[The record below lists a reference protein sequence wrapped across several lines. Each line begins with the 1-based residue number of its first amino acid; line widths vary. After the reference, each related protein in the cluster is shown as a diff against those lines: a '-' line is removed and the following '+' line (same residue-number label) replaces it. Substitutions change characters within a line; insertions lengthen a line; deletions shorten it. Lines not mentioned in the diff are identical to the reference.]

1 MGGSLTYPYGSTS
14 AVRGHVLAALGVLKV
29 ASADQMRRLTCPGHK
44 DSKGVRNACLDLAKH
59 GLTLSEGSARDGQ
72 KLWGLT
78 LLGLTA
84 AAEVLGRPAAD
95 MGGNARGA
103 ARSGAP
109 HAMAVNETVIAL
121 TGTQPVPTRPV
132 ARSTPTTA
140 PGTPIATAA
149 PAVPAGFGSVGSW
162 ATEVV
167 HNLPG
172 TSRTRPSVRADAVLR
187 APAAGLPVLLVEVDR
202 CTEADEVL
210 AGKFARYHQYFRVK
224 VKDPAIPVAHAVHAS
239 LSVPL
244 WQSLY
249 APTGRDGYPPIAVV
263 FEPGTRLGE
272 QALKN
277 RMNRVLD
284 LTREHWSGKYQKLG
298 GFGGEPDGFVD
309 FTDAIPVLFTT
320 LDRIQESGPLAP
332 VWWRCGHR
340 RWETLTDALD
350 NPGTAE
356 PGAGARTNATQPGN
370 GRRDQLPPGTG
381 ISGPSLRSPNPP
393 SRRPRPAGPAAAR
406 SRTLAAKTLPPR
418 HRTDAPARPAASP
431 KLRSRPPDYSKP
443 SSAART
449 NNPATSPQH
458 GCDGRQDKRQAG
470 PCTVGVRPRV
480 AHRRLMPRATIRWAP
495 CLTQGAPD
503 RAQLLRPPPTAA
515 HGIPAHQPRCSQSQL
530 SPRAAS

>member
-29 ASADQMRRLTCPGHK
+29 ASADQIRRLTCPGHK

-78 LLGLTA
+78 PLGITA
-84 AAEVLGRPAAD
+84 AAEALGRPAGD

-121 TGTQPVPTRPV
+121 TGTQPAPTRPI
-132 ARSTPTTA
+132 ARTTPTPA
-140 PGTPIATAA
+140 PGAPTEPATPTIAAE
-149 PAVPAGFGSVGSW
+149 PAVPLGFGSVSSW

-172 TSRTRPSVRADAVLR
+172 TSRTWPSVRADAVLR
-187 APAAGLPVLLVEVDR
+187 APEAGLPVLLVEVDR

-210 AGKFARYHQYFRVK
+210 AGKFVRYHQYFRVK
-224 VKDPAIPVAHAVHAS
+224 VKDPTIPVAHAVHAS

-249 APTGRDGYPPIAVV
+249 PPTSRDGYPPIVVV

-284 LTREHWSGKYQKLG
+284 LTRAHWAGTYQKLS
-298 GFGGEPDGFVD
+298 GFGGEPDGYVD

-320 LDRIQESGPLAP
+320 LDRIQNSGPLAP

-350 NPGTAE
+350 NP
-356 PGAGARTNATQPGN
+356 QD
-370 GRRDQLPPGTG
+370 RRAW
-381 ISGPSLRSPNPP
+381 
-393 SRRPRPAGPAAAR
+393 RRREDER
-406 SRTLAAKTLPPR
+406 
-418 HRTDAPARPAASP
+418 
-431 KLRSRPPDYSKP
+431 
-443 SSAART
+443 SAAREEQEARQREEGT
-449 NNPATSPQH
+449 APAGDWSQRHIPAQPEPALPPAPPCETCGVLLKGLGGEDPSAPRPDGRTCEACRIIEAAQPPA
-458 GCDGRQDKRQAG
+458 GLFKALFGRQDK
-470 PCTVGVRPRV
+470 
-480 AHRRLMPRATIRWAP
+480 
-495 CLTQGAPD
+495 
-503 RAQLLRPPPTAA
+503 
-515 HGIPAHQPRCSQSQL
+515 QPRDEPPARL
-530 SPRAAS
+530 

>member
-350 NPGTAE
+350 NPRDRRAWRRRE
-356 PGAGARTNATQPGN
+356 DERNAARE
-370 GRRDQLPPGTG
+370 RKE
-381 ISGPSLRSPNPP
+381 
-393 SRRPRPAGPAAAR
+393 GPAAAGDWHQR
-406 SRTLAAKTLPPR
+406 PIPAQPEPAFPPPPPCG
-418 HRTDAPARPAASP
+418 TCGGPLKNLGGEDPSAP
-431 KLRSRPPDYSKP
+431 PPDGRTCEACRITE
-443 SSAART
+443 AAQPPT
-449 NNPATSPQH
+449 GLLKALF
-458 GCDGRQDKRQAG
+458 GRQDK
-470 PCTVGVRPRV
+470 
-480 AHRRLMPRATIRWAP
+480 
-495 CLTQGAPD
+495 
-503 RAQLLRPPPTAA
+503 
-515 HGIPAHQPRCSQSQL
+515 QPRNEPPAWL
-530 SPRAAS
+530 

>member
-78 LLGLTA
+78 PLGLTA

-121 TGTQPVPTRPV
+121 TGTQPVPTRPI
-132 ARSTPTTA
+132 ARATPTPA
-140 PGTPIATAA
+140 PATPTEPAA
-149 PAVPAGFGSVGSW
+149 PAVPAVLPGFGSVGSW

-187 APAAGLPVLLVEVDR
+187 APEAGLPVLLVEVDR
-202 CTEADEVL
+202 GTEADEVL
-210 AGKFARYHQYFRVK
+210 AAKFARYHQYFRVK
-224 VKDPAIPVAHAVHAS
+224 VKDPAIPAAHAVHAS

-249 APTGRDGYPPIAVV
+249 LPTGRDGYPPIAVV

-284 LTREHWSGKYQKLG
+284 LTREHWSGTYQKLG
-298 GFGGEPDGFVD
+298 GYGGEPDGYVD

-320 LDRIQESGPLAP
+320 LDRIRESGPLAP

-340 RWETLTDALD
+340 RWESLTDALD
-350 NPGTAE
+350 NPRDRRAWRRREAERNAAQERKEGPATAGDWSQRHI
-356 PGAGARTNATQPGN
+356 PAQP
-370 GRRDQLPPGTG
+370 QLALPPDPPCESCG
-381 ISGPSLRSPNPP
+381 GPLKSLGGEDP
-393 SRRPRPAGPAAAR
+393 SVP
-406 SRTLAAKTLPPR
+406 
-418 HRTDAPARPAASP
+418 
-431 KLRSRPPDYSKP
+431 PPDGP
-443 SSAART
+443 TCEACRITEAAQPPT
-449 NNPATSPQH
+449 GLFKALF
-458 GCDGRQDKRQAG
+458 GRQD
-470 PCTVGVRPRV
+470 
-480 AHRRLMPRATIRWAP
+480 
-495 CLTQGAPD
+495 
-503 RAQLLRPPPTAA
+503 
-515 HGIPAHQPRCSQSQL
+515 S
-530 SPRAAS
+530 

>member
-14 AVRGHVLAALGVLKV
+14 AVCGHVLAALGVLKV
-29 ASADQMRRLTCPGHK
+29 PSADQIRRLTCPGHK

-59 GLTLSEGSARDGQ
+59 GLTLSEGHARDGQ

-78 LLGLTA
+78 PLGITA

-121 TGTQPVPTRPV
+121 TGTQPAPTRPI
-132 ARSTPTTA
+132 ARTTPAMPTEPATPTTA
-140 PGTPIATAA
+140 VA
-149 PAVPAGFGSVGSW
+149 PVVPPGFGSVGSW

-187 APAAGLPVLLVEVDR
+187 APEAGLPVLLVEVDR
-202 CTEADEVL
+202 CTESDEVL

-224 VKDPAIPVAHAVHAS
+224 VKDPTNPAAHAVHAS

-249 APTGRDGYPPIAVV
+249 APTGRDGYPPVAVV

-284 LTREHWSGKYQKLG
+284 LSRAHWSGKYEKAG
-298 GFGGEPDGFVD
+298 GSVGEPDGYV
-309 FTDAIPVLFTT
+309 TT

-340 RWETLTDALD
+340 RWETLTGALD
-350 NPGTAE
+350 NPRDRRAWRRREDERDAAQQGSAAAGDWHRRHIPAQPE
-356 PGAGARTNATQPGN
+356 PA
-370 GRRDQLPPGTG
+370 LPPPSPSPCESCGG
-381 ISGPSLRSPNPP
+381 PLKGSGGEDPS
-393 SRRPRPAGPAAAR
+393 
-406 SRTLAAKTLPPR
+406 
-418 HRTDAPARPAASP
+418 AP
-431 KLRSRPPDYSKP
+431 PPDGRTC
-443 SSAART
+443 AACRIT
-449 NNPATSPQH
+449 EAAQPPIGVFKALF
-458 GCDGRQDKRQAG
+458 GRQDKHL
-470 PCTVGVRPRV
+470 P
-480 AHRRLMPRATIRWAP
+480 
-495 CLTQGAPD
+495 
-503 RAQLLRPPPTAA
+503 
-515 HGIPAHQPRCSQSQL
+515 
-530 SPRAAS
+530 

>member
-78 LLGLTA
+78 PLGLTA

-109 HAMAVNETVIAL
+109 HAMAVNESVIAL
-121 TGTQPVPTRPV
+121 TGTQPTPTRPI
-132 ARSTPTTA
+132 ARTTSTPA
-140 PGTPIATAA
+140 PGTLIEAA
-149 PAVPAGFGSVGSW
+149 MPAVRAGSPVPAGFGSVGSW

-167 HNLPG
+167 HNMPG

-187 APAAGLPVLLVEVDR
+187 APEAGLPVLLVEVDR
-202 CTEADEVL
+202 CTEADEFL
-210 AGKFARYHQYFRVK
+210 AAKFARYHQYFRVK
-224 VKDPAIPVAHAVHAS
+224 VKDPMIPAAHAVHAS

-249 APTGRDGYPPIAVV
+249 PPTGRDGYPPIAVV
-263 FEPGTRLGE
+263 FDPGTRLGE

-284 LTREHWSGKYQKLG
+284 LTREHWSGKYQKLS
-298 GFGGEPDGFVD
+298 GFGGEPDGYVD
-309 FTDAIPVLFTT
+309 FSDAIPVLFTT
-320 LDRIQESGPLAP
+320 LDRIQESGPLTP

-340 RWETLTDALD
+340 RWETLFDALD
-350 NPGTAE
+350 NPQDRKAWRRREDERNAAREGQEARQRKEGTAPAGNSSPRHLPAQPE
-356 PGAGARTNATQPGN
+356 PA
-370 GRRDQLPPGTG
+370 LPPAPPCETCG
-381 ISGPSLRSPNPP
+381 GPLKGLGGEDP
-393 SRRPRPAGPAAAR
+393 SA
-406 SRTLAAKTLPPR
+406 PPR
-418 HRTDAPARPAASP
+418 DGRTCEACRITEA
-431 KLRSRPPDYSKP
+431 SRPPTGLFK
-443 SSAART
+443 ALF
-449 NNPATSPQH
+449 
-458 GCDGRQDKRQAG
+458 GRQDKK
-470 PCTVGVRPRV
+470 
-480 AHRRLMPRATIRWAP
+480 
-495 CLTQGAPD
+495 
-503 RAQLLRPPPTAA
+503 PPPEPSA
-515 HGIPAHQPRCSQSQL
+515 GL
-530 SPRAAS
+530 